1 MRLWKCCRW
10 QPNVYLQSPAVMS
23 IMEMTAMELT
33 QTNGRMIWSD
43 GGKIM
48 TSVTLVMTRSTRQIS
63 PVMYAVM
70 RVSANMTRENRIGK
84 IVANS
89 EPEVSERSMFT
100 DDFEK
105 KSPYIYSI
113 LRHCTYHNVWKID
126 TFPESWSWSAE
137 TRLWCRFLTQISEV
151 KHRITRV
158 MPLIAIEGNP
168 MVEPRFLRLCI
179 HWKGRTSWSTVHH
192 PRECLPDRNHH
203 SSKGRRQPWTR

>member
-1 MRLWKCCRW
+1 
-10 QPNVYLQSPAVMS
+10 
-23 IMEMTAMELT
+23 
-33 QTNGRMIWSD
+33 
-43 GGKIM
+43 M

-113 LRHCTYHNVWKID
+113 LRHCTYHNV
-126 TFPESWSWSAE
+126 
-137 TRLWCRFLTQISEV
+137 
-151 KHRITRV
+151 
-158 MPLIAIEGNP
+158 
-168 MVEPRFLRLCI
+168 
-179 HWKGRTSWSTVHH
+179 
-192 PRECLPDRNHH
+192 
-203 SSKGRRQPWTR
+203 